1 MESHEPCRYDEPG
14 SGIRGPPGGGE
25 FNAEYR
31 VWGWGAACDATW
43 MWFCKVLV
51 SLIYIEP
58 QTDYDDNTSSE
69 QMRHVYLSSENYLIM
84 MNDLVQPEE

>member
-1 MESHEPCRYDEPG
+1 MMGHGCG
-14 SGIRGPPGGGE
+14 S
-25 FNAEYR
+25 
-31 VWGWGAACDATW
+31 
-43 MWFCKVLV
+43 CKVLV